1 MRILVVVGEC
11 LLENSSANLCHL
23 KYIDGLLKAGH
34 TVDLLTVSADGL
46 NIDCSMKI
54 PEAVN
59 RVIEYKDSLYKRL
72 GEQKSKHAKRKKH
85 EAKYSD
91 NSSRVTRKDYR
102 KKIKAFIRNLYG
114 AYSIETGWMVRAL
127 KFYDKRPY
135 DLLIS
140 LSYPPVSHRT
150 AEILKLA
157 KRIKVKRWIQIWEDP
172 WYSDI
177 NIGGMSDR
185 IKREEERVISAADEI
200 YYVSPLTLLYQKQ
213 LYPKVSGKMKWQP
226 LPAYYEDERDAVN
239 FSELR
244 FGYFGDYSTWLR
256 NLTPFYQ
263 YAVKNELRFTICGDS
278 NAPFVSAGNTVVHPR
293 ISLEE
298 LKPIEREA
306 NVLVYICNLGGGQIP
321 GKIYQ
326 YSATNK
332 YILFIMDG
340 TEEEKKVLHEY
351 FSQFNRYVFC
361 ENNEDSIAEAVRT
374 IRKGNLP
381 SSYHTALD
389 CFAAEKIVENIIQGK

>member
-1 MRILVVVGEC
+1 M
-11 LLENSSANLCHL
+11 ANCRPEPVFP
-23 KYIDGLLKAGH
+23 AG
-34 TVDLLTVSADGL
+34 
-46 NIDCSMKI
+46 
-54 PEAVN
+54 
-59 RVIEYKDSLYKRL
+59 R
-72 GEQKSKHAKRKKH
+72 
-85 EAKYSD
+85 
-91 NSSRVTRKDYR
+91 
-102 KKIKAFIRNLYG
+102 IKA
-114 AYSIETGWMVRAL
+114 
-127 KFYDKRPY
+127 KK
-135 DLLIS
+135 
-140 LSYPPVSHRT
+140 
-150 AEILKLA
+150 
-157 KRIKVKRWIQIWEDP
+157 WIQIWEDP

-177 NIGGMSDR
+177 NVGGMTGR
-185 IKREEERVISAADEI
+185 IKREEGRVISAADVI

-226 LPAYYEDERDAVN
+226 LPAYYEDGNDAVS
-239 FSELR
+239 FSELH

-256 NLTPFYQ
+256 NLRTFYR
-263 YAVKNELRFTICGDS
+263 YAVANELSFTICGDS
-278 NAPFVSAGNTVVHPR
+278 DAPFASAGKTVVYPR

-306 NVLVYICNLGGGQIP
+306 NVLVYVCNLRGGQIP